1 MAAEAFWKLAV
12 RRAIKA
18 GGGIE
23 AVAAAL
29 NLSTST
35 VGRWNNINDETLP
48 NRAHRIELD
57 ELSMLCGGRAHILEA
72 QATQLGH
79 VAFCLPAGFGGC
91 EAATMQLS
99 EATAQFGDIARE
111 MVAALSDGRI
121 DAGEEAC
128 IAARIDATLASLVRL
143 RAIVVDDE
151 SLIPGVRAA

>member
-1 MAAEAFWKLAV
+1 
-12 RRAIKA
+12 
-18 GGGIE
+18 
-23 AVAAAL
+23 
-29 NLSTST
+29 
-35 VGRWNNINDETLP
+35 
-48 NRAHRIELD
+48 
-57 ELSMLCGGRAHILEA
+57 
-72 QATQLGH
+72 
-79 VAFCLPAGFGGC
+79 
-91 EAATMQLS
+91 MQLS